1 MVQRVSTVAFEGI
14 EARAVDVQVQV
25 APGLPA
31 FAIVGLPDKAVSE
44 ARERV
49 RSALIASGPA
59 RRITVNLAPADLPK
73 EGSHYDLPI
82 ALGLIA
88 AIGAIPSDALSGF
101 TVLGE
106 LGLDG
111 SIAPVAGVLPAAIGA
126 NSRDEGLIC
135 PAACGS
141 EAAWASPDIQII
153 AAKSL
158 IQIANHFKGTQV
170 LSRPQPKVHER
181 EETLPDLRDIKGQE
195 SAKRALEIAA
205 AGGHHLLMIGS
216 PGAGKSMLAARLP
229 SILPPLSPSELLE
242 VSMIAREETLPDL
255 RDIKGQ
261 ESAKRAL
268 EIAAAG
274 GHHLLM
280 IGSPGAGKSMLAAR
294 LPSILPPLS
303 PSELLEVSMIA
314 SVAGEIRDGALTA
327 RRPFRSPHHS
337 ASMAA
342 LTGGGMRAK
351 PGEISLAHQGVLF
364 LDELPEFDPR
374 VLDSLRQ
381 PLENGEVSVS
391 RANHRVTYPAR
402 FMLVAAMNPCRCGH
416 AYEPGYSCKRGQLDR
431 CTSDYQVR
439 ISGPLMDRIDLRIEV
454 PAVTAADLI
463 LPPPSEGSAEV
474 AARVA
479 AARDI
484 QLARYAA
491 AGMPHVRTNAEA
503 PASLLDTIAQPDAH
517 GTKLLRDAAETM
529 KLTARGYHRV
539 LRVARTLA
547 DLDGAEKI
555 GRLHLAE
562 ALSYR
567 ALAED
572 LRRAA

>member
-49 RSALIASGPA
+49 RSALIASGLALPA

-82 ALGLIA
+82 ALGLMA
-88 AIGAIPSDALSGF
+88 AIGAIPPDALSGF

-111 SIAPVAGVLPAAIGA
+111 SIAAVAGALPAAIGA

-135 PAACGS
+135 PAACGA
-141 EAAWASPDIQII
+141 EAAWASPDIQIV
-153 AAKSL
+153 AASSL

-170 LSRPQPKVHER
+170 LSRPQPKVHET
-181 EETLPDLRDIKGQE
+181 ETN
-195 SAKRALEIAA
+195 
-205 AGGHHLLMIGS
+205 LL
-216 PGAGKSMLAARLP
+216 
-229 SILPPLSPSELLE
+229 
-242 VSMIAREETLPDL
+242 DL

-314 SVAGEIRDGALTA
+314 SVAGEIQGGALTA

-342 LTGGGMRAK
+342 LTGGGMRAR

-402 FMLVAAMNPCRCGH
+402 FMLIAAMNPCRCGH
-416 AYEPGYSCKRGQLDR
+416 AYEPGYSCKRGRIDR
-431 CTSDYQVR
+431 CTSDYQTR

-463 LPPPSEGSAEV
+463 LPPPAEGSAEV

-479 AARDI
+479 AARAI
-484 QLARYAA
+484 QLKRYGA
-491 AGMPHVRTNAEA
+491 AGLPHIRTNAEA
-503 PASLLDTIAQPDAH
+503 PASLLDTTAQPDTQ
-517 GTKLLRDAAETM
+517 GLKLLRDASETM
-529 KLTARGYHRV
+529 RLSARGYHRV

-547 DLDGAEKI
+547 DLDGADKI

-572 LRRAA
+572 ARRAA